1 MLLDLYTNAKT
12 PIHVE
17 CKIKLPVFSVVAI
30 SVTLLV
36 IPIFC
41 EVYFSSID
49 LVWDNTEHA
58 KIS

>member
-36 IPIFC
+36 IPIFF

-49 LVWDNTEHA
+49 LV
-58 KIS
+58 